1 MTAEPH
7 ARVENYWDGSKRRRE
22 VSPAL
27 AEDIAVDVAIIGA
40 GYTGLATAYHLKAA
54 DPSLNVAVL
63 ESETV
68 GFGASGRNAGFVMTL
83 FGASVGMMKTLHGG
97 ARVREAHE
105 YMVRSIDGLAAMLA
119 EHKLDCDFERSGFLK
134 VATSPRYAARIR
146 DEIALFEELG
156 VEGYRWLNVGELAGR
171 VRSPT
176 YLGACLEPECGTI
189 NPRKWVDALAGLAVG
204 QGVRLYEK
212 TPVDDIRRL
221 RGKFRLAIR
230 GGNVTADKVVFATN
244 GYTHLIPGMRD
255 KQMPAFAFI
264 VVTEQLTPE
273 QRAAIGWAGREGIE
287 DGRNFMHF
295 YRLTP
300 DNRILMGGG
309 PGFVPFGGNM
319 NHDAHPAAWKHLE
332 EFIGTTFPAL
342 RGIGIAYRW
351 GGGFSVTANSTPQ
364 IGTMHDGAAVY
375 SIGCTGHGVAMTH
388 MNGRIIRDLVLGKKT
403 ALTELWFVNRRS
415 MPLPPEPFRSLGA
428 KAVTAGMALDDWW
441 CDRGA
446 NAP

>member
-83 FGASVGMMKTLHGG
+83 FGASVGMMKGLHGG

-105 YMVRSIDGLAAMLA
+105 YMVQSIDGLAAMLA

-189 NPRKWVDALAGLAVG
+189 NP
-204 QGVRLYEK
+204 
-212 TPVDDIRRL
+212 
-221 RGKFRLAIR
+221 
-230 GGNVTADKVVFATN
+230 
-244 GYTHLIPGMRD
+244 
-255 KQMPAFAFI
+255 
-264 VVTEQLTPE
+264 
-273 QRAAIGWAGREGIE
+273 
-287 DGRNFMHF
+287 
-295 YRLTP
+295 
-300 DNRILMGGG
+300 
-309 PGFVPFGGNM
+309 
-319 NHDAHPAAWKHLE
+319 
-332 EFIGTTFPAL
+332 
-342 RGIGIAYRW
+342 
-351 GGGFSVTANSTPQ
+351 
-364 IGTMHDGAAVY
+364 
-375 SIGCTGHGVAMTH
+375 
-388 MNGRIIRDLVLGKKT
+388 
-403 ALTELWFVNRRS
+403 
-415 MPLPPEPFRSLGA
+415 
-428 KAVTAGMALDDWW
+428 
-441 CDRGA
+441 
-446 NAP
+446 